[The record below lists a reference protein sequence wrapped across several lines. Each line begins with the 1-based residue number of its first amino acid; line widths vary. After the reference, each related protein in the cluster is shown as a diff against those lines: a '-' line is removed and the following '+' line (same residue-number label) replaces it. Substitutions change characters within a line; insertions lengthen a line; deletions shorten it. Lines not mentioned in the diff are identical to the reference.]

1 MLPQILFASLAAVAS
16 AAPEGRLAR
25 RATCG
30 ARAASAIECVSSA
43 VTSNTASVSSFCAS
57 SSYLRTVTRT
67 ITTRLPTTTT
77 ITTAATVGSIT
88 VAATTTSTTNTTT
101 LPLTLQFSPS
111 IAGTTF
117 TSTITV
123 TETTGTSTEI
133 ETFTE
138 TSFTCATPAPSIRK
152 RQADAV
158 QACAA
163 SYSENVLRNACNN
176 CAGIAA
182 ATSFISRTVTPTR
195 TRYSTTFTIETV
207 TSTPTITSTAT
218 EYNVTTLFEP
228 TTISQDTTIT
238 SGMIT
243 TETSTTTSTVTSLS
257 PMPTAFYLLRGTFPA
272 EDPAAA
278 SYIDV
283 VPAPSRPDTS
293 VAKFISGST
302 DATQFGLLDNGALV
316 QLGRDSRASVNS
328 RDLLNFLYFSDE
340 GFTNAQIG
348 SGGASAVTC
357 SACEDVLTCVTDQG
371 DQFAA
376 CPAAGGEYVVLGGG
390 QAGCTEVA
398 IAIDPVVT
406 IF

>member
-1 MLPQILFASLAAVAS
+1 MIFHILLASLAAVAS
-16 AAPEGRLAR
+16 AAYDGRLAR

-43 VTSNTASVSSFCAS
+43 VNSNTASVSSFCAS

-67 ITTRLPTTTT
+67 ITTRLPSTTT

-88 VAATTTSTTNTTT
+88 VAASTTSTANTTTT
-101 LPLTLQFSPS
+101 LPSTTTAPS

-133 ETFTE
+133 ETSVV

-152 RQADAV
+152 RQMDAV

-163 SYSENVLRNACNN
+163 SYGENVLRNACNN

-182 ATSFISRTVTPTR
+182 ATSFISTTVTPSR

-207 TSTPTITSTAT
+207 TTTPTITSTAT
-218 EYNVTTLFEP
+218 EYN
-228 TTISQDTTIT
+228 TTIT
-238 SGMIT
+238 SGIVT
-243 TETSTTTSTVTSLS
+243 TETTTTTTTVSSPTPTPTS
-257 PMPTAFYLLRGTFPA
+257 FYLLRGSLPA
-272 EDPAAA
+272 EIIAEA

-283 VPAPSRPDTS
+283 VSAPSSSDTS
-293 VAKFISGST
+293 VATFVNGSS

-328 RDLLNFLYFSDE
+328 RDLFNFLYFSNE
-340 GFTNAQIG
+340 EFTNAQIG
-348 SGGASAVTC
+348 SGSANAVTC
-357 SACEDVLTCVTDQG
+357 SACDDVLTCVTDGG

-398 IAIDPVVT
+398 IAIDPVMT

>member
-1 MLPQILFASLAAVAS
+1 MIFHILLASLAAVAS

-43 VTSNTASVSSFCAS
+43 VSSNTASVSSFCAF

-88 VAATTTSTTNTTT
+88 VAAETTSTTNTTT
-101 LPLTLQFSPS
+101 TLPSTTTAPS

-117 TSTITV
+117 TLTITV
-123 TETTGTSTEI
+123 TETTGTFTEI

-138 TSFTCATPAPSIRK
+138 TSLTCATPAPSVRK

-163 SYSENVLRNACNN
+163 YSENVLRNACNN

-182 ATSFISRTVTPTR
+182 ATSFISSTVTPTR

-238 SGMIT
+238 SGIMT
-243 TETSTTTSTVTSLS
+243 TETSTTTTTVTSPS
-257 PMPTAFYLLRGTFPA
+257 PRPTAFYLLRGTFPA

-293 VAKFISGST
+293 VATFLNGSS
-302 DATQFGLLDNGALV
+302 DATRFGLLDSGALV

-348 SGGASAVTC
+348 SGGANAVTC

>member
-1 MLPQILFASLAAVAS
+1 MIFHILLASLAAVAS
-16 AAPEGRLAR
+16 AAYDGRLAR

-43 VTSNTASVSSFCAS
+43 VSSNTASVSSFCAS

-67 ITTRLPTTTT
+67 ITTRLPSTTT

-88 VAATTTSTTNTTT
+88 VAASTTSTTNTTT
-101 LPLTLQFSPS
+101 TLPSTTTAPS

-133 ETFTE
+133 ETSVL

-152 RQADAV
+152 RQMDAV

-163 SYSENVLRNACNN
+163 SYGENVLRNACNN

-182 ATSFISRTVTPTR
+182 ATSFISTTVTPSR

-207 TSTPTITSTAT
+207 TTTPTITSTAT
-218 EYNVTTLFEP
+218 EYN
-228 TTISQDTTIT
+228 TTIT
-238 SGMIT
+238 SGIVT
-243 TETSTTTSTVTSLS
+243 TETTTTTTTVSSPSPTPTS
-257 PMPTAFYLLRGTFPA
+257 FYLLRGSLPA
-272 EDPAAA
+272 EIIAEA

-283 VPAPSRPDTS
+283 VSAPGRSDTN
-293 VAKFISGST
+293 VATFVNGSS

-328 RDLLNFLYFSDE
+328 RDLFNFLYFSDE
-340 GFTNAQIG
+340 EFTNAQIG
-348 SGGASAVTC
+348 SGSANAVTC
-357 SACEDVLTCVTDQG
+357 SACDDVLTCVTDGG

-390 QAGCTEVA
+390 QAGCTEVT
-398 IAIDPVVT
+398 IAVDPVMT

>member
-1 MLPQILFASLAAVAS
+1 MILQILLASLAAVAS
-16 AAPEGRLAR
+16 ASYEGRLAR

-43 VTSNTASVSSFCAS
+43 VSSNTASVSSFCAS

-67 ITTRLPTTTT
+67 ITTRLPSTTT

-88 VAATTTSTTNTTT
+88 VAASTTSTTNTTT
-101 LPLTLQFSPS
+101 TLPSTTTAPS

-133 ETFTE
+133 ETSVV

-152 RQADAV
+152 RQTDAV

-163 SYSENVLRNACNN
+163 SYGENVLRNACNN

-182 ATSFISRTVTPTR
+182 ATSFISTTVTPTR

-207 TSTPTITSTAT
+207 TTTPTITSTAT
-218 EYNVTTLFEP
+218 EYNVSTVFEP
-228 TTISQDTTIT
+228 TTISQNTTIT
-238 SGMIT
+238 SGIVT
-243 TETSTTTSTVTSLS
+243 TETTTTTTTVSSPSPTPTS
-257 PMPTAFYLLRGTFPA
+257 FYLLRGSLPA
-272 EDPAAA
+272 EIIAEA

-283 VPAPSRPDTS
+283 VSAPSSSDTS
-293 VAKFISGST
+293 VATFVNGSS

-328 RDLLNFLYFSDE
+328 RDLFNFLYFSDE
-340 GFTNAQIG
+340 EFTNAQIG
-348 SGGASAVTC
+348 SGSANAVTC
-357 SACEDVLTCVTDQG
+357 SACDDVLTCVTDGG

-398 IAIDPVVT
+398 IAIDPVMT

>member
-1 MLPQILFASLAAVAS
+1 MIFHILLASLAAVAS

-43 VTSNTASVSSFCAS
+43 VSSNTASVSSFCAS
-57 SSYLRTVTRT
+57 SRFVYAWKAGSANFYS
-67 ITTRLPTTTT
+67 TTT

-88 VAATTTSTTNTTT
+88 VAASTTSTTNTTT
-101 LPLTLQFSPS
+101 TLPSTTTAPS

-123 TETTGTSTEI
+123 TETTGTSTET
-133 ETFTE
+133 ETSFV
-138 TSFTCATPAPSIRK
+138 TSFTCATPAPSVRK

-207 TSTPTITSTAT
+207 TTTPTITSTAT
-218 EYNVTTLFEP
+218 EFDVSTVFEP

-238 SGMIT
+238 SGIVT
-243 TETSTTTSTVTSLS
+243 TETTTTTTTVSSPSPTPTS
-257 PMPTAFYLLRGTFPA
+257 FYLRRDSLPA
-272 EDPAAA
+272 EIIVEA
-278 SYIDV
+278 SYVDV
-283 VPAPSRPDTS
+283 VSAPSRSDTN
-293 VAKFISGST
+293 VATFVNEST

-316 QLGRDSRASVNS
+316 QLGRDSRASVNT
-328 RDLLNFLYFSDE
+328 RDLFNFLYFSDE
-340 GFTNAQIG
+340 GFTSAQIG
-348 SGGASAVTC
+348 SDGANAVTC
-357 SACEDVLTCVTDQG
+357 SACDDVLTCVTDRG

-390 QAGCTEVA
+390 QAGCTEVT
-398 IAIDPVVT
+398 IAIDPVMT

>member
-1 MLPQILFASLAAVAS
+1 MIFHILLASLAAVAS
-16 AAPEGRLAR
+16 AAYDGRLAR

-43 VTSNTASVSSFCAS
+43 VSSNTASVSSFCAS

-88 VAATTTSTTNTTT
+88 VAASTTSTTNTTT
-101 LPLTLQFSPS
+101 TLPSTTTAPS

-133 ETFTE
+133 ETSFV

-152 RQADAV
+152 RQTDAV

-163 SYSENVLRNACNN
+163 SYGENVLRNACNN

-182 ATSFISRTVTPTR
+182 ATSFISSTVTPTR

-207 TSTPTITSTAT
+207 TTTPTITSTAT
-218 EYNVTTLFEP
+218 EY
-228 TTISQDTTIT
+228 DTTIT
-238 SGMIT
+238 SGIVT
-243 TETSTTTSTVTSLS
+243 TETTTTTTTVSSPSPTPTS
-257 PMPTAFYLLRGTFPA
+257 FYLLRGSLPA
-272 EDPAAA
+272 EIIAEA

-283 VPAPSRPDTS
+283 VSAPSRSDTN
-293 VAKFISGST
+293 VAIFVNGST

-328 RDLLNFLYFSDE
+328 RDLFNFLYFSDE

-348 SGGASAVTC
+348 SGSANAVTC
-357 SACEDVLTCVTDQG
+357 SACDDVLTCVTDQG

-390 QAGCTEVA
+390 QAGCTVVT
-398 IAIDPVVT
+398 IAIDPVMT

>member
-1 MLPQILFASLAAVAS
+1 MIFHILLASLAAVAS
-16 AAPEGRLAR
+16 AAYDGRLAR

-43 VTSNTASVSSFCAS
+43 VSSNTASVSSFCAS

-67 ITTRLPTTTT
+67 ITTRLPT
-77 ITTAATVGSIT
+77 
-88 VAATTTSTTNTTT
+88 
-101 LPLTLQFSPS
+101 PS

-133 ETFTE
+133 ETSFV

-152 RQADAV
+152 RQTDAV

-163 SYSENVLRNACNN
+163 SYGENVLRNACNN

-182 ATSFISRTVTPTR
+182 ATSFISSTVTPTR

-207 TSTPTITSTAT
+207 TTTPTITSTAT
-218 EYNVTTLFEP
+218 EYDVSTVFEP
-228 TTISQDTTIT
+228 TTISQNTTIT
-238 SGMIT
+238 SGIVT
-243 TETSTTTSTVTSLS
+243 TETTTTTTTVSSPSPTPTS
-257 PMPTAFYLLRGTFPA
+257 FYLLRGSLPA
-272 EDPAAA
+272 EIIAEA

-283 VPAPSRPDTS
+283 VSAPSRSDTN
-293 VAKFISGST
+293 VAIFVNGST

-328 RDLLNFLYFSDE
+328 RDLFNFLYFSDE

-348 SGGASAVTC
+348 SGSANAVTC
-357 SACEDVLTCVTDQG
+357 SACDDVLTCVTDQG

-390 QAGCTEVA
+390 QAGCTVVT
-398 IAIDPVVT
+398 IAIDPVMT

>member
-1 MLPQILFASLAAVAS
+1 MIFHILLASLAAVAS
-16 AAPEGRLAR
+16 AAYDGRLAR

-30 ARAASAIECVSSA
+30 ARAASAIECMSSA
-43 VTSNTASVSSFCAS
+43 VSSNTASVSSFCAS

-67 ITTRLPTTTT
+67 ITTRLPSTTT

-88 VAATTTSTTNTTT
+88 VAASTTSTTNTTT
-101 LPLTLQFSPS
+101 TLPSTTTAPS

-133 ETFTE
+133 ETSFV

-152 RQADAV
+152 RQTDAV

-163 SYSENVLRNACNN
+163 SYGENVLRNACNN

-207 TSTPTITSTAT
+207 TTTPTITSTAT
-218 EYNVTTLFEP
+218 EY
-228 TTISQDTTIT
+228 DTTIT
-238 SGMIT
+238 SGIVT
-243 TETSTTTSTVTSLS
+243 TETTTTTTTVSSPSPTPTS
-257 PMPTAFYLLRGTFPA
+257 FYLLRGSLPA
-272 EDPAAA
+272 EIVAEA

-283 VPAPSRPDTS
+283 VSAPSRSDTN
-293 VAKFISGST
+293 VAIFVNGST

-328 RDLLNFLYFSDE
+328 RDLFNFLYFSDE

-348 SGGASAVTC
+348 SGSANAVTC
-357 SACEDVLTCVTDQG
+357 SACDDVLTCVTDQG

-390 QAGCTEVA
+390 QAGCTEVT
-398 IAIDPVVT
+398 IAIDPVMT

>member
-1 MLPQILFASLAAVAS
+1 MIFQILLASLAAVAS
-16 AAPEGRLAR
+16 AAYDGRLAR

-43 VTSNTASVSSFCAS
+43 VGSNTASVSSFCAS

-67 ITTRLPTTTT
+67 ITTRLPSTTT

-88 VAATTTSTTNTTT
+88 VAASTTSTTNTTT
-101 LPLTLQFSPS
+101 TLPSTTTVPS

-133 ETFTE
+133 ETSVV

-152 RQADAV
+152 RQTDAV

-163 SYSENVLRNACNN
+163 SYGENVLRNACNN

-182 ATSFISRTVTPTR
+182 ATSFISTTVTPSR

-207 TSTPTITSTAT
+207 TTTPTITSTAT
-218 EYNVTTLFEP
+218 EYN
-228 TTISQDTTIT
+228 TTIT
-238 SGMIT
+238 SGIVT
-243 TETSTTTSTVTSLS
+243 TETTTTTTTVSSPSPTPTS
-257 PMPTAFYLLRGTFPA
+257 FYLLRGSLPA
-272 EDPAAA
+272 EIIAEA

-283 VPAPSRPDTS
+283 VSAPSSSDTS
-293 VAKFISGST
+293 VATFVNGSS
-302 DATQFGLLDNGALV
+302 DATQFGLLEDGALV
-316 QLGRDSRASVNS
+316 QRGRDSRASVNS
-328 RDLLNFLYFSDE
+328 RDLFNFLYFSDE

-348 SGGASAVTC
+348 SGSANAVTC
-357 SACEDVLTCVTDQG
+357 SACDDVLTCVTDGG

-390 QAGCTEVA
+390 QAGCTEVT
-398 IAIDPVVT
+398 IAIDPVMT

>member
-1 MLPQILFASLAAVAS
+1 MIFHILLASLAAVAS
-16 AAPEGRLAR
+16 AAYDGRLAR

-43 VTSNTASVSSFCAS
+43 VNSNTASVSSFCAS

-67 ITTRLPTTTT
+67 ITTRLPSTTT

-88 VAATTTSTTNTTT
+88 VAASTTSTANTTTT
-101 LPLTLQFSPS
+101 LPSTTTAPS

-133 ETFTE
+133 ETSVV

-152 RQADAV
+152 RQMDAV

-163 SYSENVLRNACNN
+163 SYGENVLRNACNN

-182 ATSFISRTVTPTR
+182 ATSFISTTVTPSR
-195 TRYSTTFTIETV
+195 TRYSTTFVNDRDGDNDTNNHID
-207 TSTPTITSTAT
+207 SDRIQP
-218 EYNVTTLFEP
+218 LL
-228 TTISQDTTIT
+228 ISHQTTIT
-238 SGMIT
+238 SGIVT
-243 TETSTTTSTVTSLS
+243 TETTTTTTTVSSPTPTPTS
-257 PMPTAFYLLRGTFPA
+257 FYLLRGSLPA
-272 EDPAAA
+272 EIIAEA

-283 VPAPSRPDTS
+283 VSAPSSSDTS
-293 VAKFISGST
+293 VATFVNGSS

-328 RDLLNFLYFSDE
+328 RDLFNFLYFSNE
-340 GFTNAQIG
+340 EFTNAQIG
-348 SGGASAVTC
+348 SGSANAVTC
-357 SACEDVLTCVTDQG
+357 SACDDVLTCVTDGG

-398 IAIDPVVT
+398 IAIDPVMT

>member
-1 MLPQILFASLAAVAS
+1 MIFHILLASLAAVAS
-16 AAPEGRLAR
+16 AAYDGRLAR

-43 VTSNTASVSSFCAS
+43 VSSNTASVSSFCAS

-67 ITTRLPTTTT
+67 ITTRLPSTTT

-88 VAATTTSTTNTTT
+88 VAASTTSTTNTTT
-101 LPLTLQFSPS
+101 TLPSTTTAPS

-133 ETFTE
+133 ETSVV

-152 RQADAV
+152 RQTDAV

-163 SYSENVLRNACNN
+163 SYGENVLRNACNN

-182 ATSFISRTVTPTR
+182 ATSFISSTVTPTR

-207 TSTPTITSTAT
+207 TTTPTITSTAT
-218 EYNVTTLFEP
+218 EY
-228 TTISQDTTIT
+228 DTTIT
-238 SGMIT
+238 SGIVT
-243 TETSTTTSTVTSLS
+243 TETTTTTTTVSSPSPTPTS
-257 PMPTAFYLLRGTFPA
+257 FYLLRGSLPA
-272 EDPAAA
+272 EIPAEA
-278 SYIDV
+278 SYVDV
-283 VPAPSRPDTS
+283 VSAPSKSDTN
-293 VAKFISGST
+293 VATFVNGST

-328 RDLLNFLYFSDE
+328 RDLFNFLYFSDE

-348 SGGASAVTC
+348 SGSANAVTC
-357 SACEDVLTCVTDQG
+357 SACDDVLTCVTDQG

-390 QAGCTEVA
+390 QAGCTEVT
-398 IAIDPVVT
+398 IAIDPVMT